1 MNTTLP
7 HTIENGQGEK
17 IIFKKIVQEPD
28 GAKLIIEG
36 HCTPKAGPAMHIHY
50 LQDEGFTVVKGTVAC
65 QIAGQETAY
74 YSEGQSVV
82 FYKNT
87 AHRFWNA
94 GADELI
100 IDAWVKPVNSL
111 IFYLETLYAAQ
122 RKSGSNRPDAF
133 DAAYLLV
140 KYKQEYGL
148 IGMPFIVKNIIMPLT
163 YFIGKLS
170 GKYKKFKNA
179 PKPIK

>member
-65 QIAGQETAY
+65 QI
-74 YSEGQSVV
+74 EG
-82 FYKNT
+82 
-87 AHRFWNA
+87 
-94 GADELI
+94 
-100 IDAWVKPVNSL
+100 
-111 IFYLETLYAAQ
+111 
-122 RKSGSNRPDAF
+122 
-133 DAAYLLV
+133 
-140 KYKQEYGL
+140 
-148 IGMPFIVKNIIMPLT
+148 
-163 YFIGKLS
+163 
-170 GKYKKFKNA
+170 
-179 PKPIK
+179 